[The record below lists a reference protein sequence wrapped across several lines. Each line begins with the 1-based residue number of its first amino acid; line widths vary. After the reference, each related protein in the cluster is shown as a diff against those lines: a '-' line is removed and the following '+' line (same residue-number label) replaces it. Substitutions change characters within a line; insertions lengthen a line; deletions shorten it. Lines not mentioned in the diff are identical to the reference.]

1 MTNKIIPKCPSNYLY
16 SRAFGIPPH
25 ITIYSSG
32 INMCKI
38 RLLWFLCVLD
48 RPNTYKFLIIP
59 IKAIHNGKEKLGK
72 TRENA
77 RPTQLVNPGEET
89 DE

>member
-1 MTNKIIPKCPSNYLY
+1 MSVKLPLFQSFWYTSTHHYLFQWY
-16 SRAFGIPPH
+16 K
-25 ITIYSSG
+25 
-32 INMCKI
+32 MCKI